1 MKIIHTGDIHL
12 GSPFKNLSADK
23 AKIRKQELLDSFFKL
38 CAYAK
43 ETGVRAVCIS
53 GDLFDE
59 NAVAGSLK
67 EAVFSAIERA
77 KPVCF
82 FYVSGNHDECV
93 SFDSA
98 PDNLYTFSDSG
109 AWKSYDLGEGVLV
122 TGLHTKYFS
131 GENFSALTLPVDAF
145 NLLLLHG
152 DIYNRSK
159 ELIPF
164 HLLETKPVDYLALG
178 HIHKPMLSSER
189 IGLRGV
195 YRYCGCLESRG
206 FDEAGARGFFLLD
219 IQNRHLR
226 EEKFLSFATRGV
238 WELAV
243 DISACATYQDIES
256 AVKAYVQNIKKD
268 DMVKIVLC
276 GRYSAQLKK
285 DISLLQERLNGA
297 FFSARVEDTSRLEFS
312 YRDFENDYTERGE
325 FVREVLRA
333 GLPDERKESV
343 LEVGLKALMGEEID
357 L

>member
-1 MKIIHTGDIHL
+1 M
-12 GSPFKNLSADK
+12 
-23 AKIRKQELLDSFFKL
+23 RKQELLDSFSKL

-43 ETGVRAVCIS
+43 ETGVRAVLIA

-59 NAVAGSLK
+59 NAVGRGLK
-67 EAVFSAIERA
+67 ETVFSYIQQA

-82 FYVSGNHDECV
+82 FYVSGNHDERV
-93 SFDSA
+93 VLDGA
-98 PDNLYTFSDSG
+98 PDNLYIFSQNG
-109 AWKSYDLGEGVLV
+109 EWKSYDLGEGVLL

-131 GENFSALTLPVDAF
+131 GENFSKLALPVDAF

-152 DIYNRSK
+152 DIYSRSK
-159 ELIPF
+159 EFIP
-164 HLLETKPVDYLALG
+164 LSYLETKPIDYLALG
-178 HIHKPMLSSER
+178 HIHQPMLSSER

-226 EEKFLSFATRGV
+226 EEKFLSFAMRGV
-238 WELAV
+238 WEIAV
-243 DISACATYQDIES
+243 DISACLRYEDMEN
-256 AVKAYVQNIKKD
+256 AVKARVQNIKKE
-268 DMVKIVLC
+268 DMIKIVLC
-276 GRYSAQLKK
+276 GRYRAELKK
-285 DISLLQERLNGA
+285 DISLLQQRLDSA
-297 FFSARVEDTSRLEFS
+297 FFSARVEDTSRLGFS

-333 GLPDERKESV
+333 NLSDEQKESV
-343 LEVGLKALMGEEID
+343 LEVGLKAIMGEEID

>member
-12 GSPFKNLSADK
+12 GSPFKNLPADK
-23 AKIRKQELLDSFFKL
+23 AKIRKQELLDSFYKL
-38 CAYAK
+38 CTYAK
-43 ETGVRAVCIS
+43 ETGVRAVILA

-67 EAVFSAIERA
+67 DATFSAIERA

-82 FYVSGNHDECV
+82 FYVSGNHDERV
-93 SFDSA
+93 SFDGA
-98 PDNLYTFSDSG
+98 PDNLYAFAQNG
-109 AWKSYDLGEGVLV
+109 GWKSYDLGEGVLL

-131 GENFSALTLPVDAF
+131 GENFSALDLPVDAF
-145 NLLLLHG
+145 NLLVLHG
-152 DIYNRSK
+152 DIHSRGK
-159 ELIPF
+159 EFIP
-164 HLLETKPVDYLALG
+164 LNQLETKPIDYLALG
-178 HIHKPMLSSER
+178 HIHKPMLTSER

-195 YRYCGCLESRG
+195 YRYCGCLEARG
-206 FDEAGARGFFLLD
+206 FDETGARGFFLLD
-219 IQNRHLR
+219 IQNRRLCD
-226 EEKFLSFATRGV
+226 EKFLSFARRGV
-238 WELAV
+238 WEIAV
-243 DISACATYQDIES
+243 DISACATYQDMEN
-256 AVKAYVQNIKKD
+256 AVRSCVQNIKRE

-276 GRYSAQLKK
+276 GRYRARLKK
-285 DISLLQERLNGA
+285 DISLLQERLCSA

-333 GLPDERKESV
+333 NLPDENKESV

>member
-23 AKIRKQELLDSFFKL
+23 AKIRKQELLDSFYKL
-38 CAYAK
+38 CTYAK
-43 ETGVRAVCIS
+43 ETGVRAVILA

-67 EAVFSAIERA
+67 DAVFSAIERA

-82 FYVSGNHDECV
+82 FYVSGNHDERV
-93 SFDSA
+93 SFDGA
-98 PDNLYTFSDSG
+98 PDNVYTFAQNG
-109 AWKSYDLGEGVLV
+109 GWKSYDLGEGVVLS
-122 TGLHTKYFS
+122 GLHTKYFS
-131 GENFSALTLPVDAF
+131 GENFSALDLPVDAF
-145 NLLLLHG
+145 NLLVLHG
-152 DIYNRSK
+152 DIHSRGK
-159 ELIPF
+159 EFIP
-164 HLLETKPVDYLALG
+164 LRQLETKPIDYLALG

-226 EEKFLSFATRGV
+226 EEKFLSFAKRGV
-238 WELAV
+238 WEIAV
-243 DISACATYQDIES
+243 DISACTKYEDMES
-256 AVKAYVQNIKKD
+256 TVRSCVQNIKQD

-276 GRYSAQLKK
+276 GRYRAHLKK
-285 DISLLQERLNGA
+285 DISLLQERLSSV

-325 FVREVLRA
+325 FVRETLRA
-333 GLPDERKESV
+333 NLPDERKESV